1 MLPCLL
7 FLVIGMVGG
16 ETCDVVFQDSTH
28 TTDSIKECITSMMQ
42 DFLSEF
48 ESARKSDV
56 KLIKSMHIEIENL
69 KADNLINRKE
79 IDQLKYAYQKQE
91 QQYQQLRTEST
102 ERADIIDSLKMKLDN
117 ITLESGYIEDN
128 NDIFAKAAYTKTNK
142 RSEIPSLFTSRT
154 HRTPVRDEH
163 EDPSPSIHV
172 PRQFASV
179 SFNNS
184 EITPVAFHAILAHQV
199 IDPGNDHEL
208 SFEHVI
214 TNTGNYYSHNTGAFT
229 AYQPGSYVFTWE
241 ITASTS
247 QFIDTHL
254 LRNGDV
260 VGSIRT
266 WGYSGSGSTSSGTA
280 VLALD
285 SRDEV
290 LVRVGD
296 HTSGADVLPT
306 YTMFSGFRL
315 C

>member
-28 TTDSIKECITSMMQ
+28 AKASVQECITSMMQ
-42 DFLSEF
+42 DFVSEF
-48 ESARKSDV
+48 ESARKSDI
-56 KLIKSMHIEIENL
+56 KLIKSMQIEIENL
-69 KADNLINRKE
+69 KADNLLNRKE

-91 QQYQQLRTEST
+91 RQYQQLSTESS
-102 ERADIIDSLKMKLDN
+102 ERVDIIDRLKIKLDN
-117 ITLESGYIEDN
+117 ITLENGYMKDN
-128 NDIFAKAAYTKTNK
+128 LDSLSKAYLQKDK
-142 RSEIPSLFTSRT
+142 KFERSVLTPRT
-154 HRTPVRDEH
+154 HREPITDVPGDL
-163 EDPSPSIHV
+163 SPSNHA
-172 PRQFASV
+172 PARSV
-179 SFNNS
+179 FSSSGDS